1 MIDYKY
7 LDHVEDV
14 FIEGEIVSAKY
25 ILMAETLHYYKAPH
39 QLDYMLTIDVNNHQV
54 RNIEAI
60 ENKGNNETSQVSLL
74 CKNRLVLL
82 MYEKGIIYDI

>member
-7 LDHVEDV
+7 LKHVEDV
-14 FIEGEIVSAKY
+14 FVDNEIVNAKY
-25 ILMAETLHYYKAPH
+25 LLAARTLYDTQTPY
-39 QLDYMLTIDVNNHQV
+39 QQDYMLTIDVNNHQV

-60 ENKGNNETSQVSLL
+60 EDKDNNKTSQVSFL

>member
-7 LDHVEDV
+7 LKHVEDV
-14 FIEGEIVSAKY
+14 FVDNEIVNAKY
-25 ILMAETLHYYKAPH
+25 LLAARTLYDTQAPY
-39 QLDYMLTIDVNNHQV
+39 QQDYMLTIDVNNHQV

-60 ENKGNNETSQVSLL
+60 EDKDNNKTSQVSFL

-82 MYEKGIIYDI
+82 MYEKGIICDI